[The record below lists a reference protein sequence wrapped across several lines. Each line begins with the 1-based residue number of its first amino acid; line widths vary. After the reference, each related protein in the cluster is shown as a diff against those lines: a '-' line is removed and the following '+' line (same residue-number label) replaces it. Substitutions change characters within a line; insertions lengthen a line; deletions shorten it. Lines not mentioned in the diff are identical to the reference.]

1 MKLKILSKKRS
12 LLSCGLNLTV
22 ISSVLLMFFVAACSD
37 TAELT
42 PIQKSLYSAWKM
54 ADKIR
59 AAYRT
64 KKADPIVSMVS
75 PNLAQQWSLQ
85 KKLNELFLG
94 MAQTSLHLEL
104 DSGVWDADTGTVIY
118 KAHWTF
124 TGVISLGG
132 PKFFKTG
139 ECRLWIRLGENGAPS
154 TIERVVGDN
163 FFLISLPKQ
172 KIPVNGG
179 T

>member
-1 MKLKILSKKRS
+1 MSW
-12 LLSCGLNLTV
+12 GFPATV
-22 ISSVLLMFFVAACSD
+22 ISSVLLMFLVGACSD
-37 TAELT
+37 TAQLT
-42 PIQKSLYSAWKM
+42 PIQKSLYSAWTM
-54 ADKIR
+54 ADKMR
-59 AAYRT
+59 VAYRT
-64 KKADPIVSMVS
+64 KKSDPIVSMVS
-75 PNLAQQWSLQ
+75 GPLAQQWSLE

-104 DSGVWDADTGTVIY
+104 DSGVWDADTGTVVY

-124 TGVISLGG
+124 TGVISQGG
-132 PKFFKTG
+132 PKLFKTG

-154 TIERVVGDN
+154 TIEKVVGDN

-179 T
+179 M